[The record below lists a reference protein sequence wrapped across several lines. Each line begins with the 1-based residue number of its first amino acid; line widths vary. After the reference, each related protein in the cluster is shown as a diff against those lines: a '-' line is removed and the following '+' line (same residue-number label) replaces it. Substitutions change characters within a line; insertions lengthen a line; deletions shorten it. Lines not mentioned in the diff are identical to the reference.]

1 MKKTRR
7 VFTLLL
13 AFVLM
18 LSSINVFGARHAK
31 RDIALNGII
40 VNGHI
45 VYSDVEPYI
54 KNSRTYVPIRFI
66 AEELGYDVKW
76 NAKERKVTM
85 NDGETNVELK
95 IGSDKMKV
103 NDRVVQLDAP
113 AEIKDGRTFVPLR
126 AIAEAFGEK
135 VDFSKDYRAV
145 YIGDNPKYNAFY
157 KVVYY
162 YEKQAPVI
170 SQYTVNI
177 ATYKMNV
184 GGNITRYETITELIT
199 VVYED
204 FYMYRTTGVSSFGV
218 ASYKSNASTST
229 QQASANTTNVPV
241 EMQLKDDKYVASTTD
256 PLVGSWYGPDACL
269 IDGNYT
275 LDTRDYKYIE
285 SLGNNRYKIINR
297 VILDKDPNSEYYT
310 IQYGY
315 FDQSTN
321 TLVVEKSVQTYG
333 QTGMFTK
340 GEAYSNPGKFILD
353 KSRTRLY
360 SGEIDSDYYV
370 DKY

>member
-7 VFTLLL
+7 VFTLFL

-76 NAKERKVTM
+76 DAKERKVTM

-135 VDFSKDYRAV
+135 VDFSNDYRAV

-170 SQYTVNI
+170 SEYTVNI

-184 GGNITRYETITELIT
+184 AGNITRYETITELIT

-204 FYMYRTTGVSSFGV
+204 FYMYRTTGVSNYGV
-218 ASYKSNASTST
+218 TSYKSNASTST
-229 QQASANTTNVPV
+229 QQVNVNKSNVPV
-241 EMQLKDDKYVASTTD
+241 DMQLKDDKYVQSTTD
-256 PLVGSWYGPDACL
+256 PLVGSWYGPSGYNDN
-269 IDGNYT
+269 GNS

-285 SLGNNRYKIINR
+285 SLGNNRYKITNR
-297 VILDKDPNSEYYT
+297 IILASDSSSEYYT
-310 IQYGY
+310 VQYGY
-315 FDQSTN
+315 FDTSTN
-321 TLVVEKSVQTYG
+321 SLVVEESVQTYG
-333 QTGMFTK
+333 ETGFFV
-340 GEAYSNPGKFILD
+340 GKNSYAVAGSWVLGN
-353 KSRTRLY
+353 SGTRLY
-360 SGEIDSDYYV
+360 WGKIGSDYYV

>member
-7 VFTLLL
+7 VFTLFL

-135 VDFSKDYRAV
+135 VDFSNDYRAV

-170 SQYTVNI
+170 SEYTVNI

-184 GGNITRYETITELIT
+184 AGNITRYETITELIT

-204 FYMYRTTGVSSFGV
+204 FYVYRTTGVSNFGV
-218 ASYKSNASTST
+218 TSYKSNSSTST
-229 QQASANTTNVPV
+229 QQVNANKSNVPV
-241 EMQLKDDKYVASTTD
+241 DKQLKDDKYVKSTSD
-256 PLVGSWYGPDACL
+256 PLVGSWYGPT
-269 IDGNYT
+269 T
-275 LDTRDYKYIE
+275 LGDTDIPISAYVYIQNI
-285 SLGNNRYKIINR
+285 GNNRYKLTNR
-297 VILDKDPNSEYYT
+297 YILDSDSSSEFYTVAYATYYE
-310 IQYGY
+310 
-315 FDQSTN
+315 SSN
-321 TLVVEKSVQTYG
+321 TLVIEDSVQTYG
-333 QTGMFTK
+333 VTGFFLGK
-340 GEAYSNPGKFILD
+340 NPYSSADIYILD
-353 KSRTRLY
+353 KSRNRLLL
-360 SGEIDSDYYV
+360 EEDDNYYL